1 MQFITTG
8 GVGEE
13 EGEQTRGFN
22 KEETRE
28 LIYIDVEPGREIG
41 QNLDLEREIGQNLE
55 LEKGFDDSV
64 DLEGGLKHQKARA
77 LQQAEETAVTGGAY
91 LIPWITP
98 GSPPPGIIVNIV
110 YYFSGQMPPV
120 GLTNHL
126 KELKQKV
133 LDHYR
138 HHHSAIPP
146 SA

>member
-13 EGEQTRGFN
+13 EGEQARGID
-22 KEETRE
+22 KKETRE

-77 LQQAEETAVTGGAY
+77 LQQAEEAALTGGAY
-91 LIPWITP
+91 LIPW
-98 GSPPPGIIVNIV
+98 VNLAA
-110 YYFSGQMPPV
+110 G
-120 GLTNHL
+120 NNC
-126 KELKQKV
+126 K
-133 LDHYR
+133 
-138 HHHSAIPP
+138 HS
-146 SA
+146 

>member
-13 EGEQTRGFN
+13 EGEQTRGFDQ
-22 KEETRE
+22 KETRE

-41 QNLDLEREIGQNLE
+41 QNLDV
-55 LEKGFDDSV
+55 EKGFDDSV

-120 GLTNHL
+120 GLNNHL

-133 LDHYR
+133 LDQYR

>member
-1 MQFITTG
+1 MQCMQFITTG
-8 GVGEE
+8 GVGE
-13 EGEQTRGFN
+13 GEQTRGFDQ
-22 KEETRE
+22 KETRE
-28 LIYIDVEPGREIG
+28 LIYIDVEPGRKIG

-77 LQQAEETAVTGGAY
+77 LQQAEEAAVTGGAY
-91 LIPWITP
+91 LIPGNP
-98 GSPPPGIIVNIV
+98 SPGINIV
-110 YYFSGQMPPV
+110 DYFSGQMPPV

-133 LDHYR
+133 LDQYH